1 MYFSYKSIFI
11 YRFSNFLEF
20 LILIYN
26 VYYDGIETN
35 GQTFDIFSL
44 KKIFFLN
51 VDTFRSLQVAVEL

>member
-44 KKIFFLN
+44 KKIFF
-51 VDTFRSLQVAVEL
+51 